1 MTDIVGVDREQFA
14 RIAMIAQGEF
24 RKLLLAQTDERKA
37 IFRQIFHT
45 ERYQALQ
52 NRLKEEAA
60 ALDRQCG
67 ELEAGLRQAA
77 GSIRCDAPETL
88 PDALDT
94 DALLAALDTLLHADE
109 AALTQA
115 QAEHAET
122 ETQREQVL
130 SDLGKAEALEAA
142 RGKLAEAESAW
153 TEAQAEMKAAQA
165 ALDTATASQ
174 PEIQSRRQGIT
185 RLEDGRLITDA
196 VGGGMFGQGRTEPG
210 VLIKLLDS
218 GERLGI
224 QVHPTDAYAKKLFG
238 SDYGKTES
246 WHVLSTRRINDEEP
260 KVYLGFKPGLT
271 RELWTEYYRT
281 QNVNAML
288 NALHEIPVKP
298 GDTILVAGGTPHA
311 IGGGCMLLE
320 IQQPSDY
327 TMRCETTPL
336 SGVPYTPA
344 QIHYG
349 AGEQAMLDC
358 FSYTPMTRAE
368 LERNYILR
376 PRASTGDGWERL
388 DHITYADTPC
398 FALSELCGSFTVQER
413 CFVTLISLC
422 GGRLWSA
429 GREYVLCRGDTFFV
443 PAGVG
448 VRCAESRMLICYPP
462 EFRGTGTATE
472 DVC

>member
-1 MTDIVGVDREQFA
+1 MNGI
-14 RIAMIAQGEF
+14 I
-24 RKLLLAQTDERKA
+24 
-37 IFRQIFHT
+37 
-45 ERYQALQ
+45 
-52 NRLKEEAA
+52 KE
-60 ALDRQCG
+60 C
-67 ELEAGLRQAA
+67 
-77 GSIRCDAPETL
+77 ETRVRR
-88 PDALDT
+88 T
-94 DALLAALDTLLHADE
+94 YRGGALLDVFLGRQRGTDGFFPEDWISSFVE
-109 AALTQA
+109 AKNRDYIPG
-115 QAEHAET
+115 E
-122 ETQREQVL
+122 
-130 SDLGKAEALEAA
+130 
-142 RGKLAEAESAW
+142 
-153 TEAQAEMKAAQA
+153 
-165 ALDTATASQ
+165 
-174 PEIQSRRQGIT
+174 GIT

-260 KVYLGFKPGLT
+260 RVYLGFKPGLT

-388 DHITYADTPC
+388 DHIIVNGDDCPVFDLDFGRIGIMICFDNYCPEIARIMGNRGAELILYPLYGDTLNPQW
-398 FALSELCGSFTVQER
+398 ELKMRARAVDSSVYVASCQIDN
-413 CFVTLISLC
+413 VTNVAYTGLVSPT
-422 GGRLWSA
+422 GD
-429 GREYVLCRGDTFFV
+429 VLCRLEGYPSHAVVEVDLGKKLYTNTMNQPGQRELIREYLKKCRHPSSFKGIMEEPADTLPWEDIF
-443 PAGVG
+443 
-448 VRCAESRMLICYPP
+448 E
-462 EFRGTGTATE
+462 GTNWKG
-472 DVC
+472 

>member
-1 MTDIVGVDREQFA
+1 MSGI
-14 RIAMIAQGEF
+14 I
-24 RKLLLAQTDERKA
+24 
-37 IFRQIFHT
+37 
-45 ERYQALQ
+45 
-52 NRLKEEAA
+52 KE
-60 ALDRQCG
+60 C
-67 ELEAGLRQAA
+67 
-77 GSIRCDAPETL
+77 ETRVRR
-88 PDALDT
+88 T
-94 DALLAALDTLLHADE
+94 YRGGALLDAFLGRQRGTDGFFPEDWISSFVE
-109 AALTQA
+109 AKN
-115 QAEHAET
+115 
-122 ETQREQVL
+122 REYVPN
-130 SDLGKAEALEAA
+130 E
-142 RGKLAEAESAW
+142 
-153 TEAQAEMKAAQA
+153 
-165 ALDTATASQ
+165 
-174 PEIQSRRQGIT
+174 GIT

-218 GERLGI
+218 SERLGI

-238 SDYGKTES
+238 SACGKTES
-246 WHVLSTRRINDEEP
+246 WHVLSTRRINGEEP

-271 RELWTEYYRT
+271 RELWAEYYRT
-281 QNVNAML
+281 QNVSAMM

-368 LERNYILR
+368 LERRYILR
-376 PRASTGDGWERL
+376 PRASAGDGWERL

-398 FALSELCGSFTVQER
+398 FALSELRGSFTVQER

-429 GREYVLCRGDTFFV
+429 GREYALCRGDKFFV

-448 VRCAESRMLICYPP
+448 VRCADSRMLICYPP
-462 EFRGTGTATE
+462 ELRGTDAATE
-472 DVC
+472 EVC